1 MARLSI
7 RLGNDPQLSPQDYL
21 DLASLADDGGYESL
35 WMTEGAG
42 RDALTLLTSIAM
54 ATEKLNVATGIL
66 PIYGRT
72 PVITAMSAS
81 GLAAVSGGR
90 FILGLGVGNRSSVE
104 SAHGIPFR
112 RPLTRLRETITIV
125 RRLLDGEQVTF
136 KGKEFQVAGVSLGA
150 AGPAGRVPIY
160 IAALGPQM
168 LELAGEM
175 ADGVL
180 LSWAPPG
187 YMAQVA
193 EHVRRGAVK
202 AGRDPS
208 EIDIAGYVRVA
219 VADNPDAIGAAR
231 SALQR
236 EIGRYSGNPFYRTF
250 FRQMGFEA
258 EMAVAEQALARGD
271 VAGAEAAITPAMQD
285 QLALLGSGG
294 ECGEELERIREAGLQ
309 QPVIAPFAVG
319 DHAPS
324 YRRAIE
330 AFAQ

>member
-1 MARLSI
+1 MVRLSL
-7 RLGNDPQLSPQDYL
+7 RVGNDPQLSPQDYL
-21 DLASLADDGGYESL
+21 ELARLAEDGGYESL

-54 ATEKLNVATGIL
+54 ATQKLNVATGIL
-66 PIYGRT
+66 PIFGRT
-72 PVITAMSAS
+72 PVITAMSAA
-81 GLAAVSGGR
+81 GLAALSGGR

-104 SAHGIPFR
+104 NAHGLPFY
-112 RPLTRLRETITIV
+112 RPVTRLRETIIMV
-125 RRLLDGEQVTF
+125 RRLLDGEQVTL
-136 KGKEFQVAGVSLGA
+136 KGRVFQVADVSLGA
-150 AGPAGRVPIY
+150 AGPPGRVPIY

-180 LSWAPPG
+180 LSWAPAG
-187 YMAQVA
+187 YIAQVT

-219 VADNPDAIGAAR
+219 IVNDPDSIVAAR
-231 SALQR
+231 AALQR
-236 EIGRYSGNPFYRTF
+236 EIGRYAGNPFYRAF
-250 FRQMGFEA
+250 FRHMGFEA
-258 EMAVAEQALARGD
+258 EMAGAEQAMARGE
-271 VAGAEAAITPAMQD
+271 VAGAAQAITPSMQD
-285 QLALLGSGG
+285 QLALMGSSG
-294 ECGEELERIREAGLQ
+294 ECREELERARRSGLQ

-319 DHAPS
+319 DHVPS
-324 YRRAIE
+324 YKRAIE

>member
-1 MARLSI
+1 MARLSL
-7 RLGNDPQLSPQDYL
+7 RVGNDPELSPQDYL
-21 DLASLADDGGYESL
+21 VLARLADEGGYESL

-42 RDALTLLTSIAM
+42 RDALTLLTSIAG
-54 ATEKLNVATGIL
+54 ATQKLNVATGIL

-81 GLAAVSGGR
+81 GLDAVSGGR

-104 SAHGIPFR
+104 NAHGISFQ
-112 RPLTRLRETITIV
+112 RPVTRLRETIAIV

-136 KGKEFQVAGVSLGA
+136 EGKEFRVSGVSLGA
-150 AGPAGRVPIY
+150 AGPPGKVPIY
-160 IAALGPQM
+160 IADLGPQM

-180 LSWAPPG
+180 LSWAPAG
-187 YMAQVA
+187 YLAQVT
-193 EHVRRGAVK
+193 EHVRRGAAK

-219 VADNPDAIGAAR
+219 VADDLSLAR
-231 SALQR
+231 AALQR
-236 EIGRYSGNPFYRTF
+236 EIGRYSGNPFYRNF
-250 FRQMGFEA
+250 FRQLGFEA
-258 EMAVAEQALARGD
+258 EMDGAEQAMARGD
-271 VAGAEAAITPAMQD
+271 AAGAAAAITPAMQD
-285 QLALLGSGG
+285 QLALMGSGG
-294 ECGEELERIREAGLQ
+294 ECREELERIRAAGLQ

-319 DHAPS
+319 DYVPS

-330 AFAQ
+330 AFAE

>member
-1 MARLSI
+1 MVRLSF
-7 RLGNDPQLSPQDYL
+7 RVGNDPQLAPNDYL
-21 DLASLADDGGYESL
+21 ELARLAERDGYESL

-54 ATEKLNVATGIL
+54 ATQKLNVATGIL
-66 PIYGRT
+66 PIFGRT
-72 PVITAMSAS
+72 PMITAMSAA

-104 SAHGIPFR
+104 NAHGIPYQ
-112 RPLTRLRETITIV
+112 RPVARLRETITIV
-125 RRLLDGEQVTF
+125 RRLLDGEQVTL
-136 KGKEFQVAGVSLGA
+136 KGRVFQVADVSLGTA
-150 AGPAGRVPIY
+150 VPPGRVPIY
-160 IAALGPQM
+160 IAALRPQM
-168 LELAGEM
+168 LELAGEL

-180 LSWAPPG
+180 LSWAPAG
-187 YMAQVA
+187 YLEKVT

-202 AGRDPS
+202 AGRDPW

-219 VADNPDAIGAAR
+219 VVDDPDSIGAAR
-231 SALQR
+231 AALQR
-236 EIGRYSGNPFYRTF
+236 EIGRYAGNSFYRAF

-258 EMAVAEQALARGD
+258 EMAGAEQAMARGD
-271 VAGAEAAITPAMQD
+271 VAGAAQAITPAMQD
-285 QLALLGSGG
+285 QLALMGSSG
-294 ECGEELERIREAGLQ
+294 ECREELERVRRAGLQ

-319 DHAPS
+319 DHVPS

>member
-1 MARLSI
+1 M
-7 RLGNDPQLSPQDYL
+7 
-21 DLASLADDGGYESL
+21 
-35 WMTEGAG
+35 
-42 RDALTLLTSIAM
+42 TLLTSIAM
-54 ATEKLNVATGIL
+54 ATQKLNVATGIL

-72 PVITAMSAS
+72 PVITAMSAA

-104 SAHGIPFR
+104 NAHGIPFR

-136 KGKEFQVAGVSLGA
+136 KGQEFQVTGVSLGA
-150 AGPAGRVPIY
+150 VGPAARVPIY

-180 LSWAPPG
+180 LSWAPAG
-187 YMAQVA
+187 YLGQVT
-193 EHVRRGAVK
+193 EHVRRGAAK

-219 VADNPDAIGAAR
+219 VADDVGPAR
-231 SALQR
+231 AALQR
-236 EIGRYSGNPFYRTF
+236 EIGRYAGNPFYRAF
-250 FRQMGFEA
+250 FRQLGFEA
-258 EMAVAEQALARGD
+258 EMAGAEQAMARGD
-271 VAGAEAAITPAMQD
+271 SISAAQAITPAMQD
-285 QLALLGSGG
+285 QLVLMGSSG
-294 ECGEELERIREAGLQ
+294 ECREELERVRQAGLQ

-319 DHAPS
+319 DHLPS
-324 YRRAIE
+324 YQRAIE